1 MARILIVDDSIEVL
15 NLARLYLSNENHEVL
30 TATSAMSA
38 MEVLNTYRVDLGI
51 FDIEMPYTNGFQLAQ
66 TLKNSLRYKF
76 FPIIFLTARK
86 EKSDVERAMKIKAD
100 GYVLKPIVKDK
111 LIEAVNFV
119 TKKIPPAQTPNID
132 IKKTVISENAQ
143 VIKKESMLLKQISD
157 IGVVVISKSKFNL
170 DDVVELNS
178 NLFHE
183 IGIPPVPFKVVHVKE
198 VESTLWEVKLVFLGL
213 NYESVQRL
221 RAWILAQDL
230 NTAAS

>member
-1 MARILIVDDSIEVL
+1 
-15 NLARLYLSNENHEVL
+15 
-30 TATSAMSA
+30 
-38 MEVLNTYRVDLGI
+38 
-51 FDIEMPYTNGFQLAQ
+51 
-66 TLKNSLRYKF
+66 
-76 FPIIFLTARK
+76 FLTARK

-100 GYVLKPIVKDK
+100 GYVLKSIVKDK

-183 IGIPPVPFKVVHVKE
+183 IGIPTVPFKVVHVKE
-198 VESTLWEVKLVFLGL
+198 VESTLWVVRLVFLGL

-230 NTAAS
+230 